1 MYKTT
6 TQVNSGHSGL
16 GISFNPQKSE
26 SARILSGRKY
36 YRNKTIWICD
46 GCWPTYKKSKMNR
59 RIGKLIIW
67 SLIILSL
74 YALL

>member
-1 MYKTT
+1 MHKTT

-16 GISFNPQKSE
+16 GKSG